1 MANQDLSDNI
11 WNDAGF
17 REDYASLRISASAR
31 TLKDSIDISLDVGM
45 VENWFHMLRCAAIL
59 IESSSEEHHDAA
71 LRIIYSALQLSDD
84 ENVKGYAIALLLK
97 TANKPSIKLAVDR
110 AFVPENVIDQLPTL
124 LQIEARA
131 GEIAS
136 TISYE
141 TEREFVGNLFQ
152 KTLWGSLENNQWVS
166 ASAPTSAGKSFL
178 LEKWIERIIYKQ
190 DSSTTFYIVPT
201 RALISQVER
210 DIRALLSKYKT
221 HSLNVTSLPLHFMAD
236 KNHNVFIYTQ
246 ERFHLYLLSGDI
258 PDSADLIILDEAH
271 KIGDDTRGILLQ
283 QVLEMATKKF
293 SQAKFLFASP
303 STENPE
309 SLLIFAPRGASVSSV
324 TGSTPTVNQNLY
336 WVSQKFRKPK
346 EWNIQYLLDGEPSVV
361 GEITLPDKPKVS
373 QKLPFIA
380 MELDGGDGGNVLYV
394 NGAADAE
401 NAAEM
406 IYQSRKTE
414 EPPDAE
420 LVALSDFCEKTV
432 HPEFL
437 LRKYLLRGVAFH
449 YGNIPQLVR
458 EEIERLFSIGKIE
471 YLICTSTLIE
481 GVNLACKSIFL
492 RHPKRGQSE
501 LMRPDDF
508 WNLAGRA
515 GRWGKEFQGNIF
527 CIDPLKEAQWF
538 GGQAPRQKKKHKIVL
553 ATASAANKFKVFI
566 DYVESEKIKVTS
578 SNPLFDQLLSYLV
591 FRRSEFEDIG
601 AANIFPNL
609 QDTEKNELEST
620 IDGVIDSLIVP
631 VDIVNR
637 NPGISPFGM
646 QALLNYFKS
655 KDANEIEDLLPADP
669 LSDGAP
675 DSFVGIFSRI
685 TKYLGSP
692 SLGSGGFAF
701 GNALLVVHWMQGW
714 PLARLINGQIDYDIK
729 SVDKKNA
736 KREKMSDEE
745 RAETK
750 IPKLK
755 TKRAIIRET
764 MGNVEKIARY
774 EAPKYLH
781 CYLDVL
787 NHFLIEIDRSDLKEE
802 ISDIW
807 MFLEFG
813 VSKKTELS
821 LISLGISRS
830 SVMAVSD
837 KIKAS
842 ELDEQQVY
850 DWLSTN
856 EWREFGLSE
865 LVTMEIERCLARRS
879 DLAPETDV
887 VTNT

>member
-1 MANQDLSDNI
+1 MANQELSNI
-11 WNDAGF
+11 IWSDPSF
-17 REDYASLRISASAR
+17 KDSFSTLRISASAR
-31 TLKDSIDISLDVGM
+31 TLKKSIDVSLEVGA
-45 VENWFHMLRCAAIL
+45 VKNWFHMLRCAAIL
-59 IESSSEEHHDAA
+59 IESNLEEHHDAA
-71 LRIIYSALQLSDD
+71 LRIIYSALQLSDE

-97 TANKPSIKLAVDR
+97 TANKPSIKLALDR
-110 AFVPENVIDQLPTL
+110 SLVPDDVINRLPTL
-124 LQIEARA
+124 LQIEAYA

-152 KTLWGSLENNQWVS
+152 KTLWSSLENNRWVS

-178 LEKWIERIIYKQ
+178 LEKWIERLIYKQ
-190 DSSTTFYIVPT
+190 DTSTTFYIVPT

-210 DIRALLSKYKT
+210 DIRGLLSKHRT
-221 HSLNVTSLPLHFMAD
+221 RSLNVTSLPLHFMMD
-236 KNHNVFIYTQ
+236 KKHNVFIYTQ

-258 PDSADLIILDEAH
+258 PNSADLIILDEAH

-283 QVLEMATKKF
+283 QVLEMATKRF

-309 SLLIFAPRGASVSSV
+309 ALLKFAPDGAPVASV
-324 TGSTPTVNQNLY
+324 TGATPTVNQNLY
-336 WVSQKFRKPK
+336 WVSQKYRKPR
-346 EWNIQYLLDGEPSVV
+346 EWNIQYLLDGEPTTV
-361 GEITLPDKPKVS
+361 GELTLQDKPKVS

-380 MELDGGDGGNVLYV
+380 MQLDGGDGGNVIYV

-401 NAAEM
+401 DAAEM
-406 IYQSRKTE
+406 IYQSRKKE
-414 EPPDAE
+414 EPADAE

-458 EEIERLFSIGKIE
+458 EEIERLFSIGKIK

-481 GVNLACKSIFL
+481 GVNLACRNIFL

-538 GGQAPRQKKKHKIVL
+538 GGHAPRQKRKHKITL
-553 ATASAANKFKVFI
+553 ASTTAGNRFRLFIEYVRAEREKV
-566 DYVESEKIKVTS
+566 SS
-578 SNPLFDQLLSYLV
+578 SNLLYDQLLSYLV
-591 FRRSEFEDIG
+591 FRRSEFGDTG
-601 AANIFPNL
+601 AEKTFPNL
-609 QDTEKNELEST
+609 NSDELRELAEL
-620 IDGVIDSLIVP
+620 IDDVIEELVIP
-631 VDIVNR
+631 VEVVTR

-646 QALLNYFKS
+646 DALYEYFQRKEA
-655 KDANEIEDLLPADP
+655 DEIESLLPADP
-669 LSDGAP
+669 LSDDAP
-675 DSFVGIFSRI
+675 ESFVGIFSRI

-701 GNALLVVHWMQGW
+701 ANALLVVHWMQGW
-714 PLARLINGQIDYDIK
+714 SLARLINAQIKYDAS
-729 SVDKKNA
+729 SVEKRNA
-736 KREKMSDEE
+736 KRDKMSDEE
-745 RAETK
+745 RAETSIAK
-750 IPKLK
+750 VK
-755 TKRAIIRET
+755 TKRAIIRDT
-764 MGNVEKIARY
+764 MGRVEKIARY

-781 CYLDVL
+781 CYLDIL
-787 NHFLIEIDRSDLKEE
+787 NHFLVKTERTDLKEE

-830 SVMAVSD
+830 SVMAISD
-837 KIKAS
+837 KIKES
-842 ELDEQQVY
+842 ELDEQKVY

-856 EWREFGLSE
+856 EWKEFGLSE
-865 LVTMEIERCLARRS
+865 LVALEIEKCLERRS
-879 DLAPETDV
+879 DLKSSS
-887 VTNT
+887 VTANNV